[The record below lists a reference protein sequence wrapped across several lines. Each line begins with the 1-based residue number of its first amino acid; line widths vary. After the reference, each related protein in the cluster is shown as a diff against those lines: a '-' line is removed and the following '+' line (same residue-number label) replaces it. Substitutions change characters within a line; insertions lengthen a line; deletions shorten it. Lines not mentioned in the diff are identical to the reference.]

1 MIKRIY
7 GFLAILIFFTSL
19 GFIGNSDAL
28 IVMADNIQNE
38 TDGTEAS
45 YEVQDDGTEGEEEE
59 LPDEQI
65 ILEELTEDLTAFKVP
80 FVKISSDINEYVN
93 DKKQLSLKSGG
104 LLPYKIKM
112 KKQGILN
119 FRLQMASPLKKG
131 EKITL
136 KIYKDKNFSYPVLHK
151 KIENGE
157 NIIEFES
164 FLEKGTYDF
173 IFDLSGREKAYANMT
188 FIAYN
193 TSDFKADM
201 QKENYIGYG
210 NNNKIYIKLKLKKAG
225 ILKFST
231 AMQVKDAEGSSS
243 LGIRYEIC
251 DSNKAPLSSGTT
263 ELEKAYNL
271 SYGIKGG
278 TYYVAITPTYG
289 LYKFSY
295 EIEEYPGSKNTKKE
309 SAYKLK
315 RNRMRYHVFPVG
327 YKKNIQYW
335 FKFTLKK
342 PQKLNLK
349 MQFQGEDG
357 NIHASLYHENEM
369 IMIGG
374 DSMLIEFPAN
384 ELRSFEWRNEDGE
397 FAEWPS
403 GTYYLRIGKDK
414 DTLNGVIRLLIA

>member
-19 GFIGNSDAL
+19 GFIGNRDAL

-38 TDGTEAS
+38 TDGTVAS
-45 YEVQDDGTEGEEEE
+45 DEIQDDGTKKEEKE

-65 ILEELTEDLTAFKVP
+65 ILKKITEDLTAFKVP
-80 FVKISSDINEYVN
+80 FVKISSDITEYAN
-93 DKKQLSLKSGG
+93 DKKQLSLESEG
-104 LLPYKIKM
+104 LLPYEINM

-119 FRLQMASPLKKG
+119 FRLQMASPLKDG
-131 EKITL
+131 EKVTL
-136 KIYKDKNFSYPVLHK
+136 KIYKDKNFMYPVLHK

-193 TSDFKADM
+193 TSDFKADI

-210 NNNKIYIKLKLKKAG
+210 NNNKIYIKLKLKKAC

-231 AMQVKDAEGSSS
+231 AMQVKNTEGSSS
-243 LGIRYEIC
+243 VGIRYELC
-251 DSNKAPLSSGTT
+251 DSKKNPLGDGTT
-263 ELEKAYNL
+263 ELEKAYNM

-289 LYKFSY
+289 IYKFSY
-295 EIEEYPGSKNTKKE
+295 ETEEHPGSKNTKKE
-309 SAYKLK
+309 NAYKLK
-315 RNRMRYHVFPVG
+315 RNKMRYHVFPVG
-327 YKKNIQYW
+327 YEKNIQYW

-342 PQKLNLK
+342 PAKLNLK
-349 MQFQGEDG
+349 MEFQGEDG
-357 NIHASLYHENEM
+357 NVHASLYHENEM
-369 IMIGG
+369 VRIGG

-384 ELRSFEWRNEDGE
+384 ELQSFEWRNEDGKCT
-397 FAEWPS
+397 EWPS

-414 DTLNGVIRLLIA
+414 DAVSGMLRLLIA